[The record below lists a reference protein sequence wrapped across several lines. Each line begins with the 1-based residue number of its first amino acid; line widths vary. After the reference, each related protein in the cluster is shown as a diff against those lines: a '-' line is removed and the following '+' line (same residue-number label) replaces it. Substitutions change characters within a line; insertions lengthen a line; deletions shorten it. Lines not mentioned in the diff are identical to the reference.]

1 MFQQLIYFIMKNTL
15 LKIVIL
21 MIAVCSFTSCT
32 VYRTYEVS
40 KRSEYTNKYV
50 GKSHNQIVTSLGAP
64 DRQAS
69 DGANGTILIYEQTTI
84 SSNSVQT
91 AYNVNYYTNTY
102 TPGVY
107 TNTYAQTSYLHLYI
121 SPNGTCYKVNTNHK
135 KYVTEVDEEATAKS
149 KKTAK
154 IMGITLGSFFG
165 ASLLFSLIMIL
176 I

>member
-1 MFQQLIYFIMKNTL
+1 MKISL
-15 LKIVIL
+15 FKIVIFMFTACL
-21 MIAVCSFTSCT
+21 FTSCT
-32 VYRTYEVS
+32 VSRTYEVS
-40 KRSEYTNKYV
+40 KISEYTNLFV

-64 DRQAS
+64 DRQVS

-107 TNTYAQTSYLHLYI
+107 TNTYAKTSYLHLYI
-121 SPNGTCYKVNTNHK
+121 SPNGICYKVNTNHK

-154 IMGITLGSFFG
+154 IMGITLGCLSVVEIIV
-165 ASLLFSLIMIL
+165 LLLIL
-176 I
+176 

>member
-1 MFQQLIYFIMKNTL
+1 MKISL
-15 LKIVIL
+15 FKIVIFMFTACL
-21 MIAVCSFTSCT
+21 FTSCT
-32 VYRTYEVS
+32 VSRTYEVS
-40 KRSEYTNKYV
+40 KISEYTNLFV

-64 DRQAS
+64 DRQVT

-107 TNTYAQTSYLHLYI
+107 TNTYAKTSYLHLYI
-121 SPNGTCYKVNTNHK
+121 SPNGICYKVNTNHK
-135 KYVTEVDEEATAKS
+135 KYVTEVDEEATAKN

-154 IMGITLGSFFG
+154 IMGITYGSILG
-165 ASLLFSLIMIL
+165 AALLMSLIIIL